1 MGTEEKRA
9 EARAPFILRVN
20 FRDRA
25 DCLDATENLSRAG
38 LFVQTSERF
47 PVGQVVHLSV
57 GFPGLLE
64 PVALRGEVVWV
75 RPARGDA
82 SGGVG
87 IRVTD
92 EADRQRLDEVLGGR
106 ATRTLQAPEG
116 GFKVLLVE
124 DNPLV
129 VEMYSYV
136 LKKLATAELR
146 GKVPLEVHFAADGH
160 AALQALAEGGFHL
173 VLTDLYMPV
182 MDGFVL
188 VQKMKSEPKLRDIPV
203 IAISGG
209 GREAESR
216 ARAEGVEVYLRK
228 PVKFAE
234 VLETVKRLL
243 GIG

>member
-1 MGTEEKRA
+1 MATEDKRGDP
-9 EARAPFILRVN
+9 RTPFVLRVN

-25 DCLDATENLSRAG
+25 DCLDATENLSRGG
-38 LFVQTSERF
+38 LFVQTAERF
-47 PVGQVVHLSV
+47 AVGQRVELTV

-64 PVALRGEVVWV
+64 PVGLGGEVVWV
-75 RPARGDA
+75 RPPREDA
-82 SGGVG
+82 IGGVG
-87 IRVTD
+87 IRVAD
-92 EADRQRLDEVLGGR
+92 EADRRRLDDVLGGR
-106 ATRTLQAPEG
+106 ASRVPVAPEG
-116 GFKVLLVE
+116 GFRVLLVE

-146 GKVPLEVHFAADGH
+146 GQVPMEVHFAADGH
-160 AALQALAEGGFHL
+160 AALQALGEDAFHL

-182 MDGFVL
+182 MDGFAL
-188 VQKMKSEPKLRDIPV
+188 LQKMKADPRLRAIPV

-228 PVKFAE
+228 PVRFAE

-243 GIG
+243 RIS

>member
-1 MGTEEKRA
+1 MPTEEKRA
-9 EARAPFILRVN
+9 DPRAPFVLRVN
-20 FRDRA
+20 FRDRT
-25 DCLDATENLSRAG
+25 DCLDATENLSRGG
-38 LFVQTSERF
+38 LFVQTNERF
-47 PVGQVVHLSV
+47 TVGQKVHLSV

-64 PVALRGEVVWV
+64 PVALKGEVVWV
-75 RPARGDA
+75 RPGREDA
-82 SGGVG
+82 VGGVG
-87 IRVTD
+87 IRVGD
-92 EADRQRLDEVLGGR
+92 EGDRHRLDEVLGGR
-106 ATRTLQAPEG
+106 ATRAVRPPEG

-146 GKVPLEVHFAADGH
+146 GKVPMEVHFAADGH
-160 AALQALAEGGFHL
+160 TALATLMDGGFHL

-188 VQKMKSEPKLRDIPV
+188 VQKMKSDPALRDIPV
-203 IAISGG
+203 VAISGG

-243 GIG
+243 GIS